1 MAPLTQQEVDALIA
15 ELNPLISDE
24 EKRTALGLKVYDALF
39 SAKPEYMPLFSKLQ
53 GLNISNYKQSEGI
66 KYYGRTLVDDLVKFV
81 QAGAQDAEY
90 QKLIDDSI
98 AQHRKR
104 NVNKEQFLSGEAVF
118 INAFKALLQQGNNA
132 ESMEKLFKNMI
143 PAIANRI

>member
-1 MAPLTQQEVDALIA
+1 MLS
-15 ELNPLISDE
+15 NS
-24 EKRTALGLKVYDALF
+24 LF

-104 NVNKEQFLSGEAVF
+104 NVNKEQFLVS
-118 INAFKALLQQGNNA
+118 AFTDWSRTHL
-132 ESMEKLFKNMI
+132 
-143 PAIANRI
+143 